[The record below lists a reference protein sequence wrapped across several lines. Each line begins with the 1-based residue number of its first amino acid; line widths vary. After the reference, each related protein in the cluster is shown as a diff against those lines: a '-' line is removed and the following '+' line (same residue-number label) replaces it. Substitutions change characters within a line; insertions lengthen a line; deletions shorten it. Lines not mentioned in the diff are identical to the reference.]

1 MSNLHVYGFLSRD
14 GRSPLNE
21 TEKAKARACI
31 ERECIDMST
40 CFDHFLCIMKKM
52 PTESSVDEM
61 CRRTLS
67 HLYDAWKEILEKML
81 KIGIIQLSSESGI
94 TSVEQF
100 PLMKAFGCFIRST
113 HN

>member
-14 GRSPLNE
+14 GRGPLNE
-21 TEKAKARACI
+21 TERAKASSCI